1 MMTDTMARFQGLE
14 TVADEHVRELGE
26 KFLDLGWSR
35 EVGSRAEGRLRGQRG
50 VENNRL
56 RALLMHNLT
65 SFDVERRS
73 KGSKKSAPRRGTDTG
88 AS

>member
-14 TVADEHVRELGE
+14 TVAAEHVRELGE

-56 RALLMHNLT
+56 QVLRVHNLL
-65 SFDVERRS
+65 SIDVDKEVKVLQEIS
-73 KGSKKSAPRRGTDTG
+73 S
-88 AS
+88 